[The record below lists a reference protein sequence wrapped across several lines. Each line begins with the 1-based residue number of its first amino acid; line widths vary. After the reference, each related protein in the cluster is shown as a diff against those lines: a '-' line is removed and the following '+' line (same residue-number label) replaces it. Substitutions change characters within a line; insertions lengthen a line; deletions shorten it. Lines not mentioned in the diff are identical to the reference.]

1 MALTTA
7 LRDDSACASK
17 SHHLPMSKSG
27 KTIVL
32 AAGCM
37 SGVTNDIC
45 PTFSV
50 VVASSQ
56 LAWFSIMMSFLF
68 RSKLLFCHTHF

>member
-1 MALTTA
+1 MASTTA
-7 LRDDSACASK
+7 LRDEAACASK

-27 KTIVL
+27 KEIVL

-50 VVASSQ
+50 LAASS
-56 LAWFSIMMSFLF
+56 
-68 RSKLLFCHTHF
+68 

>member
-1 MALTTA
+1 MIRSSFPFKHLVLPLSGVALTTA

-27 KTIVL
+27 KKIVL

-50 VVASSQ
+50 PVASS
-56 LAWFSIMMSFLF
+56 
-68 RSKLLFCHTHF
+68 